1 MISSAK
7 GNADRHRLA
16 ARFVDGPHVSAPDKA
31 EQRLK
36 DWLTD
41 LGSEQAD
48 AIGDLIARFP
58 RAKTILSGVAEAS
71 PYLFDLVRADGARA
85 LRLLECDPEPY
96 LAQLIEDTSRVVL
109 AASSEAD
116 VMRLLR
122 HMKSEAALLIALCDI
137 GGVRP
142 VMAVTAA
149 LTDLAV
155 ASVQAALRY
164 VLRQGAA
171 PGPRAPP
178 HPPCPEDDSG
188 LVVLAMGK
196 MGAGELE
203 SSSDNDLIVFFDSSA
218 PTLAPDIEPQ
228 PIFVRVTQGLSRL
241 LAECTGDGCVF
252 RVDLRVRP
260 DPSSTAGG
268 TSAGGAPRSDE
279 R

>member
-48 AIGDLIARFP
+48 AIGGLIARLP
-58 RAKTILSGVAEAS
+58 RAKTILSGVPEPS

-137 GGVRP
+137 GGVWP

-155 ASVQAALRY
+155 CAVAAASRAPPSRVAGRFGAAARSGFEGGGGLGAGGAVLLWAGRAGGGARGGEEGAALR
-164 VLRQGAA
+164 R
-171 PGPRAPP
+171 RR
-178 HPPCPEDDSG
+178 DWR
-188 LVVLAMGK
+188 
-196 MGAGELE
+196 
-203 SSSDNDLIVFFDSSA
+203 
-218 PTLAPDIEPQ
+218 
-228 PIFVRVTQGLSRL
+228 RV
-241 LAECTGDGCVF
+241 GDGGN
-252 RVDLRVRP
+252 RAVRLAQA
-260 DPSSTAGG
+260 SG
-268 TSAGGAPRSDE
+268 
-279 R
+279 